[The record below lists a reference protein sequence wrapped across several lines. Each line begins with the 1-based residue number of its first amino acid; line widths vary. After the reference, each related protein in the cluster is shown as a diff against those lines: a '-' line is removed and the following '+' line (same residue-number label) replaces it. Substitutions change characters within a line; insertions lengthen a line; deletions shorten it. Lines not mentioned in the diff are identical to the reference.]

1 MNDDILIKKL
11 VSILNNYNKNYK
23 FDFNK
28 KAYERALE
36 LDSIDF
42 TNFIL
47 DLEQEFNIDI
57 SEKDLNSF
65 KNLNTI
71 LKMLKKKKTQLE

>member
-11 VSILNNYNKNYK
+11 VSILNNYNKNYN
-23 FDFNK
+23 FDVNK
-28 KAYERALE
+28 QAYERALE

>member
-71 LKMLKKKKTQLE
+71 LKMLKKKKT